1 MSNLSVDTIET
12 TANAWTGAKGQT
24 GGATKIKVTG
34 TFNGMSIGGNVPVD
48 ISGDA
53 WTAKV
58 IDGDGNFTPPGKLV
72 VTAEAD
78 GEKASKT
85 KDV

>member
-1 MSNLSVDTIET
+1 MSTLTVDTIDT
-12 TANAWTGAKGQT
+12 TSNAWTGASGQT
-24 GGATKIKVTG
+24 GGATSVKVTG
-34 TFNGMSIGGNVPVD
+34 TFNGMSIGGNVSVD
-48 ISGDA
+48 VSGDA

-58 IDGDGNFTPPGKLV
+58 IGGDGNFTPPGTLT
-72 VTAEAD
+72 VTAEAG